1 MLLHMSAEVWR
12 AIGQLKNLL
21 SNFLR
26 IDRHIGC
33 CGYQIAVHDRFCSTT
48 RSGLNKDL

>member
-26 IDRHIGC
+26 MTSTWG
-33 CGYQIAVHDRFCSTT
+33 AVGIR
-48 RSGLNKDL
+48 LLYMKDLQYDTV